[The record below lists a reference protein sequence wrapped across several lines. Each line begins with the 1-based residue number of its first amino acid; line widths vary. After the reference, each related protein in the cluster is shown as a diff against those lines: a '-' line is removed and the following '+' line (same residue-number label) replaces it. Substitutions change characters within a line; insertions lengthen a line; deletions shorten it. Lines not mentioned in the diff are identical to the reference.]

1 MFAGKTADL
10 RPVFRKNGRAFF
22 KNKERNMWDWWK
34 NLSSGIKNNADSL
47 QAAGALVGGLGSAY
61 SAYKQGKAADK
72 TYKLNLDL
80 LKEEKRRRNQAQQNL
95 EQGWLSAMSKRKDEE
110 NAI

>member
-1 MFAGKTADL
+1 ML
-10 RPVFRKNGRAFF
+10 RRGVKKIKG
-22 KNKERNMWDWWK
+22 ENMWDWWK
-34 NLSSGIKNNADSL
+34 NLSDGIKNNADSL

-95 EQGWLSAMSKRKDEE
+95 EQGWISAMSKRKDEE

>member
-1 MFAGKTADL
+1 
-10 RPVFRKNGRAFF
+10 
-22 KNKERNMWDWWK
+22 MWDWWK
-34 NLSSGIKNNADSL
+34 NLSDGIKNNADGL

-61 SAYKQGKAADK
+61 SAYK
-72 TYKLNLDL
+72 

>member
-1 MFAGKTADL
+1 
-10 RPVFRKNGRAFF
+10 
-22 KNKERNMWDWWK
+22 MWDWWE

>member
-1 MFAGKTADL
+1 
-10 RPVFRKNGRAFF
+10 
-22 KNKERNMWDWWK
+22 MWDWWK
-34 NLSSGIKNNADSL
+34 NLSDGIKNNADGL

-80 LKEEKRRRNQAQQNL
+80 LKEEKASPKSGAAKFRARMAKRDEQEKGRRECDL
-95 EQGWLSAMSKRKDEE
+95 TSS
-110 NAI
+110 I